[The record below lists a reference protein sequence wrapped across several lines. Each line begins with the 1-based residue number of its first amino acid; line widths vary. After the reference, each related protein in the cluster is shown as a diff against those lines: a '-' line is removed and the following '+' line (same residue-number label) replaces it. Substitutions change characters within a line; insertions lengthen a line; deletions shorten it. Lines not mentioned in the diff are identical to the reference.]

1 WLPRRGRERSG
12 GSWASARSRRPP
24 VRLASVEH
32 GHAPAVREH
41 LDRQEAEVGHL
52 DGMDM
57 ILGYRPELFGD
68 AFRAVTEAALTGP
81 SEWGPGDRELLAALV
96 SAENQCP
103 F

>member
-1 WLPRRGRERSG
+1 
-12 GSWASARSRRPP
+12 

-32 GHAPAVREH
+32 GHAPEIK
-41 LDRQEAEVGHL
+41 DRLARQLEEVGHL
-52 DGMDM
+52 DGMDL
-57 ILGYRPELFGD
+57 ILGYRPALFGD